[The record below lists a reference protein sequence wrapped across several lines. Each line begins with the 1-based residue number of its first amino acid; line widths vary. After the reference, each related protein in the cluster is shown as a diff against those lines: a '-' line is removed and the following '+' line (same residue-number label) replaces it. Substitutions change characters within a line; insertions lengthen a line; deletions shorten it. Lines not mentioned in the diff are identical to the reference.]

1 MMLTRCGRLTGLSA
15 AGVVGVVAP
24 SAPQALGQV
33 VGPDFPA
40 ALVGLAQ
47 LALLGVA
54 GWILLVLLG
63 ALAHIQLPG
72 VPRTLRSALIVPAT
86 VGVLSVVAV
95 AGPAQADQR
104 HDLAGLPLPDRPVAT
119 AALDATR
126 SPQAQA
132 DSVRPPSVSTPAVST
147 ITVQPGDTL
156 WSIAAEGLPGHASTT
171 QVTQAWHAWYDANRD
186 VVGTD
191 PHLIRPGQVLT
202 TPDTGPTE
210 QDAS

>member
-1 MMLTRCGRLTGLSA
+1 MMLTRCGWLTGLCA
-15 AGVVGVVAP
+15 AGVVGAAAP
-24 SAPQALGQV
+24 SASQALGHV
-33 VGPDFPA
+33 TGPDFPA

-54 GWILLVLLG
+54 GWVLLVLLG
-63 ALAHIQLPG
+63 ALAHVELPG

-86 VGVLSVVAV
+86 VGALSVVAV
-95 AGPAQADQR
+95 AGPAQADQG

-119 AALDATR
+119 ATAT
-126 SPQAQA
+126 A
-132 DSVRPPSVSTPAVST
+132 SVRPAPVSAPATST
-147 ITVQPGDTL
+147 ITVQPGDSL
-156 WSIAAEGLPGHASTT
+156 WSIAAEELPAQASTT

-186 VVGTD
+186 VIGTD

-202 TPDTGPTE
+202 TPDADATE